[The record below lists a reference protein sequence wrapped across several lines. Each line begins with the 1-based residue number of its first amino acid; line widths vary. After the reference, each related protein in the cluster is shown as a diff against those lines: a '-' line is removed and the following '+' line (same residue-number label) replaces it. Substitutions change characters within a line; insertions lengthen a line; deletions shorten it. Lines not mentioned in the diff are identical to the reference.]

1 MKSILILCSLV
12 ATPIFAASGGDLDAN
27 DYVGISFWLVTAA
40 MLAATV
46 FFFMERSSVEGKWKT
61 SLTIAGLICGIAFWH
76 YLYMRG
82 VWIETGETPTV
93 FRYID
98 WLLTVPL
105 QMVEFY
111 LILAAVT
118 VVAASLFWKL
128 FVGALVMLIFGYMG
142 EAGLMSALPA
152 FIIGCLAWLYMIYVL
167 WFGEGKTAV
176 NTTSASVQTAYNT
189 MMWII
194 IVGWAIYPAGYV
206 FGYLLGTVDS
216 SLLNL
221 IYNLADFVNKILF
234 GVVIWKA
241 AIDDK
246 QTA

>member
-142 EAGLMSALPA
+142 EADLMSPLPA

-216 SLLNL
+216 SSLNL

>member
-1 MKSILILCSLV
+1 MKYLLTLIGLISM
-12 ATPIFAASGGDLDAN
+12 PSFAESAGDLQTSDLT
-27 DYVGISFWLVTAA
+27 GISFWLVTAA

-46 FFFMERSSVEGKWKT
+46 FFFAERDQVKGKWKT
-61 SLTIAGLICGIAFWH
+61 SLSVAGLVTGVAFWH

-82 VWIETGETPTV
+82 VWVDTGETPTV

-118 VVAASLFWKL
+118 VVAGSLFWQL
-128 FVGALVMLIFGYMG
+128 LLGSLVMLIFGYMG
-142 EAGLMSALPA
+142 EAGLMAAMPA
-152 FIIGCLAWLYMIYVL
+152 FVIGMLAWLYMIYVL
-167 WFGEGKTAV
+167 YMGAGKAAV
-176 NTTSASVQTAYNT
+176 SSTSASVQTAYNS
-189 MMWII
+189 MLLII
-194 IVGWAIYPAGYV
+194 VVGWAIYPLGYV
-206 FGYLLGTVDS
+206 FGYLMGAVDS
-216 SLLNL
+216 ATLNL

-234 GVVIWKA
+234 GLVIWKA
-241 AIDDK
+241 AMDDR

>member
-1 MKSILILCSLV
+1 
-12 ATPIFAASGGDLDAN
+12 
-27 DYVGISFWLVTAA
+27 
-40 MLAATV
+40 
-46 FFFMERSSVEGKWKT
+46 
-61 SLTIAGLICGIAFWH
+61 
-76 YLYMRG
+76 MRG
-82 VWIETGETPTV
+82 VWVETGETPTV

-128 FVGALVMLIFGYMG
+128 FVGALIMLIFGYMG

-152 FIIGCLAWLYMIYVL
+152 FVIGVLAWLYMIYVL
-167 WFGEGKTAV
+167 WFEEGRAAV

-194 IVGWAIYPAGYV
+194 IVGWAIYPAGYI

-216 SLLNL
+216 SSLNL

>member
-1 MKSILILCSLV
+1 
-12 ATPIFAASGGDLDAN
+12 
-27 DYVGISFWLVTAA
+27 
-40 MLAATV
+40 MLASTV
-46 FFFMERSSVEGKWKT
+46 LFFIERSDVKGKWKT

-82 VWIETGETPTV
+82 VWVETGETPTV

-128 FVGALVMLIFGYMG
+128 FVGALIMVIFGYMG

-152 FIIGCLAWLYMIYVL
+152 FVIGVLAWLYMIYVL
-167 WFGEGKTAV
+167 WFEEGRAAV

-194 IVGWAIYPAGYV
+194 IVGWAIYPAGYI

-216 SLLNL
+216 SSLNL
-221 IYNLADFVNKILF
+221 IYNLADFINKILF

>member
-12 ATPIFAASGGDLDAN
+12 ATPIYAASGGDLDTN
-27 DYVGISFWLVTAA
+27 DFVGISFWLVTAA

-82 VWIETGETPTV
+82 VWVETGETPTV

-128 FVGALVMLIFGYMG
+128 FVGALIMLIFGYMG

-152 FIIGCLAWLYMIYVL
+152 FVIGVLAWLYMIYVL
-167 WFGEGKTAV
+167 WFEEGRAAV

-194 IVGWAIYPAGYV
+194 IVGWAIYPAGYI

-216 SLLNL
+216 SSLNL

>member
-142 EAGLMSALPA
+142 EAGLMSPLPA
-152 FIIGCLAWLYMIYVL
+152 FVIGCLAWLYMIYVL

-216 SLLNL
+216 SSLNL